1 MPNKANG
8 KSSAQYYA
16 ENKASYEKKKAAQKK
31 INARPE
37 ERAKRSELVKLN
49 REAQKQGRG
58 KIGDG
63 KDVSHKPGG
72 RTIMENA
79 SKNRGAKTMPGDKR
93 ARGGKKK

>member
-37 ERAKRSELVKLN
+37 ERAKRSELIQRN
-49 REAQKQGRG
+49 RDADKRGVNRSGKDYDHGSKRYIASSTNRG
-58 KIGDG
+58 KTSG
-63 KDVSHKPGG
+63 
-72 RTIMENA
+72 T
-79 SKNRGAKTMPGDKR
+79 PGDRK